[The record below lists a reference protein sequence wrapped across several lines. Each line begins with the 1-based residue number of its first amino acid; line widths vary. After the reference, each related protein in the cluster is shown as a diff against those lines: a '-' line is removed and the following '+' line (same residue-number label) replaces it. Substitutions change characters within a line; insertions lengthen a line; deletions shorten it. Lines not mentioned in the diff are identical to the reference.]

1 MGQGMLPLDG
11 FPGRITMTQAR
22 TQAVFAAQAT
32 SPVTGTTGHKSTDE
46 IFGEYVFTLEEMRK
60 RLPKDVYKNL
70 ERIIHSGGRLDPAMA
85 DSVAAAMKEWAMAKG
100 ATHYTH
106 WFQPMTGTTA
116 EKHDAF
122 LSPVGDGKAI
132 SDFSG
137 KMLISGEPDAS
148 SFPSGGIRSTFEARG
163 YTAWDPSVPVFVIPG
178 PYSAT
183 LHIPTFFYSYS
194 GEALDRKIP
203 LIRSIAA
210 LSKQALRILRLFGN
224 TTATSVHAQVGP
236 EQEYFLVDKNLA
248 ALRPDLLLCGRTL
261 LGAPS
266 PKGQEL
272 EDHYFGAI
280 PSRVQSFMEDV
291 ENELIRLGIPAKT
304 RHNEVAPGQFELAP
318 VYEDANMACD
328 HNMLTMNMMLHMAAK
343 HGFVCLLHEKPFAG
357 VNGSGKHNNWSMSDN
372 EGHNLLNPGSTPR
385 DNAQFLVF
393 LAAVLRAVHKHSV
406 ALRLGTIG
414 AGNDHRL
421 GANEAPPAI
430 ISVYL
435 GDQLNEVITS
445 IITGEPMRS
454 HKAGSMEIG
463 VSSLPPLPVDL
474 SDRNRT
480 SPFAFTGNKFEF
492 RAVGSSQSIAPV
504 NIALNAAVACALD
517 DIATQLEAAVAAGAS
532 LNQALQDFLPREFKE
547 HLPVIFNGN
556 GYAPSWTE
564 EAERRGLPNLNNTVD
579 ALERYS
585 DPEVMNVFLRHGI
598 LSEREM
604 LSRQEILLDAYAKAL
619 VLEGHVMSDMVLSR
633 ILPTCKDAVKDEA
646 NLVASLKNA
655 GLDTKAETKALQ
667 TMYAHV
673 LAMEELCARIDA
685 AITHV
690 NSIPDVQARA
700 RAARDEILS
709 LMAELRTHADA
720 MERVV
725 DDACWPL
732 PKYSELLW
740 IH

>member
-1 MGQGMLPLDG
+1 MS
-11 FPGRITMTQAR
+11 QAR
-22 TQAVFAAQAT
+22 TQAVFEAMAT
-32 SPVTGTTGHKSTDE
+32 APLKGTGAPERSDDM
-46 IFGEYVFTLEEMRK
+46 FGQYVFTLEDMRK
-60 RLPKDVYKNL
+60 ALPKDAYKKL
-70 ERIIHSGGRLDPAMA
+70 ERIIHNGERLDPSIA
-85 DSVAAAMKEWAMAKG
+85 DVVAAAIKEWAISKG

-122 LSPVGDGKAI
+122 ISPVGDGKAI
-132 SDFSG
+132 CEFSG

-183 LHIPTFFYSYS
+183 LHVPTYFYSFS

-203 LIRSIAA
+203 LMRSISA

-224 TTATSVHAQVGP
+224 TTAKSVRPQVGP
-236 EQEYFLVDKNLA
+236 EQEYFLVDTHLA

-261 LGAPS
+261 VGASS

-272 EDHYFGAI
+272 EDHYFGTI

-291 ENELIRLGIPAKT
+291 ENELIKLGIPAKT
-304 RHNEVAPGQFELAP
+304 RHNEVAPGQFEIAP
-318 VYEDANMACD
+318 VYEEANIACD
-328 HNMLTMNMMLHMAAK
+328 HNMLTMNMMRHIAGK
-343 HGFVCLLHEKPFAG
+343 HGFVCLLHEKPFDG
-357 VNGSGKHNNWSMSDN
+357 VNGSGKHNNWSMGDD
-372 EGHNLLNPGSTPR
+372 EGHNLLNPGKTPQ

-393 LAAVLRAVHKHSV
+393 LAAVLRAVHKHSI

-435 GDQLNEVITS
+435 GEQLTDVINS
-445 IITGEPMRS
+445 IVSGTPL
-454 HKAGSMEIG
+454 HNQKTAVMEIG
-463 VSSLPPLPVDL
+463 VSTLPPLPVDL

-517 DIATQLEAAVAAGAS
+517 DIATQLEAAISAGVS

-547 HLPVIFNGN
+547 HMPVVFNGN
-556 GYAPSWTE
+556 GYTE
-564 EAERRGLPNLNNTVD
+564 AWPVEAEKRGLPNLNNTVS
-579 ALERYS
+579 ALERYT
-585 DPEVMNVFLRHGI
+585 DPDVMNVFLRHGI
-598 LSEREM
+598 LSEREIV
-604 LSRQEILLDAYAKAL
+604 SRQDILLDTYAKQILLEAHMMYDL
-619 VLEGHVMSDMVLSR
+619 VSQRVLPPCAKTQAKAARLYLS
-633 ILPTCKDAVKDEA
+633 TKE
-646 NLVASLKNA
+646 A
-655 GLDTKAETKALQ
+655 GLDAKPEFERMNLIRG
-667 TMYAHV
+667 HV
-673 LAMEELCARIDA
+673 LALEDLLAKLEAAREA
-685 AITHV
+685 VSGTE
-690 NSIPDVQARA
+690 DVLARA
-700 RAARDEILS
+700 RAARDTIVP
-709 LMAELRTHADA
+709 LMSELRSHSDA
-720 MERVV
+720 MELIV
-725 DDACWPL
+725 DDSDWLL
-732 PKYSELLW
+732 PKYEELLW

>member
-1 MGQGMLPLDG
+1 
-11 FPGRITMTQAR
+11 MTTPRA
-22 TQAVFAAQAT
+22 QAVFAAVSEA
-32 SPVTGTTGHKSTDE
+32 PVTGSLAKSTDE
-46 IFGEYVFTLEEMRK
+46 IFGEYVFTLDEMRK
-60 RLPKDVYKNL
+60 RLPKDVFKNL

-85 DSVAAAMKEWAMAKG
+85 DSVAAAMKEWAISKG

-122 LSPVGDGKAI
+122 ISPMGDGKAI
-132 SDFSG
+132 CDFSG

-163 YTAWDPSVPVFVIPG
+163 YTAWDPSVPVFIIPG
-178 PYSAT
+178 PYSST
-183 LHIPTFFYSYS
+183 LHVPTFFYSYS

-224 TTATSVHAQVGP
+224 EKATSVQASVGP

-248 ALRPDLLLCGRTL
+248 ILRPDLMLCGRTL

-280 PSRVQSFMEDV
+280 PARVQSFMEDV

-304 RHNEVAPGQFELAP
+304 RHNEVAPGQFEIAP

-328 HNMLTMNMMLHMAAK
+328 HNMLTMNMMRHMAAR

-357 VNGSGKHNNWSMSDN
+357 VNGSGKHNNWSICDN
-372 EGHNLLNPGSTPR
+372 EGNNLLNPGSTPR

-393 LAAVLRAVHKHSV
+393 LAAVLRAVHKHAV

-435 GDQLNEVITS
+435 GEQLNEVIES
-445 IITGEPMRS
+445 IITGEPMHS

-532 LNQALQDFLPREFKE
+532 LNQALQEFLPREFKE
-547 HLPVIFNGN
+547 HMPVIFNGN
-556 GYAPSWTE
+556 GYSEAWTE
-564 EAERRGLPNLNNTVD
+564 EAARRGLPNLNNTVD

-604 LSRQEILLDAYAKAL
+604 LSRQDILLDAYGKAI
-619 VLEGHVMSDMVLSR
+619 VLEGHVLSDLILSR
-633 ILPTCKDAVKDEA
+633 VLPVCKEAVKLDA
-646 NLVASLKNA
+646 DLAASLRAA
-655 GLDTKAETKALQ
+655 GLDAAGELKALAVKRDH
-667 TMYAHV
+667 T
-673 LAMEELCARIDA
+673 LALDSLVARLDA
-685 AITHV
+685 AIASVTAKD
-690 NSIPDVQARA
+690 DVLVRA
-700 RAARDEILS
+700 RAARDEILPV
-709 LMAELRTHADA
+709 MAEIRTHADA
-720 MERVV
+720 MERLC
-725 DDACWPL
+725 DDAAWPL